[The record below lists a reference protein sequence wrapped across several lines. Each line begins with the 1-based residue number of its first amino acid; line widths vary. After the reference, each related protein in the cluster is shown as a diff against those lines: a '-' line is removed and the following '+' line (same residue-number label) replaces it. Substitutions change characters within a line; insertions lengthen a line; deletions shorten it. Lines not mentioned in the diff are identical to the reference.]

1 MKAVERLEDMS
12 RVGRLRLLIQDDGDI
27 IVAVQSQTDDGFIAN
42 GDHVEFCTSGGRSPN
57 TLQALRDLFK
67 AMELDNIEHSRGSVL
82 EDERF

>member
-27 IVAVQSQTDDGFIAN
+27 IVAVNSQTDDGLISN
-42 GDHVEFCTSGGRSPN
+42 GDHVEFCTSGGRSPH
-57 TLQALRDLFK
+57 TLSALRDLFK
-67 AMELDNIEHSRGSVL
+67 AMELDNIENTRGSVP